1 MLGSKR
7 LKPLSSVRFWAE
19 LLLWDPATKR
29 HAGHTALP
37 FQPPCSRLLPLPHP
51 QPAQLPHPPP
61 APQPIPQNNQQ
72 PHPLGQHQN
81 QQQQQQQQGASETL
95 RLIADLQTL
104 VGKAFEDNA
113 AQEKRLN
120 AIKPLL
126 KTGNSGEDSLVSI
139 DVSGTSVTVTT
150 GVAKSLGDDSTFANR
165 FLKYDP
171 LIVGVPVDYVQR
183 VVDMVARSRMR
194 GEAITSWDVHEAKG
208 DADPKGYRRV
218 LDMYGFA
225 ADRYLGPL
233 DGLLTTLHLQMMRR
247 WCTLP
252 LVLSPPPIPPCVG
265 EPVMRIYKASVDGWK
280 WLDLLEAVK
289 GFSPLLLIFRVA
301 ASDELLAIIIE
312 GPIEITGTAKR
323 EADIKSHA
331 FKLQGTNSHP
341 FAGYLGF
348 SSRLFL
354 AGTQELATAFDFS
367 SSPPKPPSKLTSL
380 LCPACLDF
388 GVRPDG
394 QPGAPAATDQTLRRC
409 HGASLVTP
417 LASGLRGRLR
427 DHGVDSDSVMYGVS
441 ESGWQFDLAELE
453 VYRLR
458 AAGG

>member
-1 MLGSKR
+1 MRPSRRTTWCCCRPSRWTHHTGMLGSKR

-183 VVDMVARSRMR
+183 IVDLVARTRMV
-194 GEAITSWDVHEAKG
+194 GSS
-208 DADPKGYRRV
+208 
-218 LDMYGFA
+218 A
-225 ADRYLGPL
+225 A
-233 DGLLTTLHLQMMRR
+233 
-247 WCTLP
+247 
-252 LVLSPPPIPPCVG
+252 
-265 EPVMRIYKASVDGWK
+265 A
-280 WLDLLEAVK
+280 
-289 GFSPLLLIFRVA
+289 
-301 ASDELLAIIIE
+301 
-312 GPIEITGTAKR
+312 
-323 EADIKSHA
+323 
-331 FKLQGTNSHP
+331 
-341 FAGYLGF
+341 
-348 SSRLFL
+348 
-354 AGTQELATAFDFS
+354 
-367 SSPPKPPSKLTSL
+367 
-380 LCPACLDF
+380 ACLF
-388 GVRPDG
+388 I
-394 QPGAPAATDQTLRRC
+394 AAT
-409 HGASLVTP
+409 S
-417 LASGLRGRLR
+417 S
-427 DHGVDSDSVMYGVS
+427 
-441 ESGWQFDLAELE
+441 
-453 VYRLR
+453 
-458 AAGG
+458 